1 MSVTDIV
8 LFTIVGVL
16 GVLCIGGWIYCEWIE
31 PLRVKLA
38 LAEHFP
44 MFDEERHTFIE
55 NSKII
60 DDKHNKVRK
69 LKGSIDRL
77 EEETKYLTGADLL
90 IVKGAIERLKIEYAE
105 VNADYQLSKKTF
117 ESYKE
122 MFYTLYPFARSLDN
136 FDKDFPL
143 KKEEILYKRVK
154 NSLDK

>member
-8 LFTIVGVL
+8 LISIVSVL

-38 LAEHFP
+38 IAEHYP
-44 MFDEERHTFIE
+44 MFETERNTFIE
-55 NSKII
+55 KKEIVN
-60 DDKHNKVRK
+60 DKYAKVQK

-90 IVKGAIERLKIEYAE
+90 IIKGAIERLKMEYAE
-105 VNADYQLSKKTF
+105 ISADHKLSKNEF

-122 MFYTLYPFARSLDN
+122 MFYILYPFALPYDGSDT
-136 FDKDFPL
+136 PL
-143 KKEEILYKRVK
+143 KKEEILYKNVK
-154 NSLDK
+154 KSLDK

>member
-44 MFDEERHTFIE
+44 MFESERKTFIE
-55 NSKII
+55 NSEIV

-69 LKGSIDRL
+69 LKSSIDRL

-90 IVKGAIERLKIEYAE
+90 IVKGAIERLKKEYAE
-105 VNADYQLSKKTF
+105 VNADYKLSKMNF

-122 MFYTLYPFARSLDN
+122 MFYTLYPFAHSCDYV
-136 FDKDFPL
+136 DDTPL
-143 KKEEILYKRVK
+143 KTEEILYKKVK

>member
-44 MFDEERHTFIE
+44 MFDDDRHTFIE
-55 NSKII
+55 NSKIV
-60 DDKHNKVRK
+60 DDKHNKVRR
-69 LKGSIDRL
+69 LKESIDRL

-90 IVKGAIERLKIEYAE
+90 IVKGAIERLKMEYAE

-117 ESYKE
+117 EGYTE
-122 MFYTLYPFARSLDN
+122 MFYILYPFAHPYDCSDT
-136 FDKDFPL
+136 PL
-143 KKEEILYKRVK
+143 KKEEILYKNVK
-154 NSLDK
+154 KSIDN

>member
-8 LFTIVGVL
+8 LISIVSVL

-44 MFDEERHTFIE
+44 MFETERNTFIE
-55 NSKII
+55 NKEII
-60 DDKHNKVRK
+60 KDKYTKVQR

-90 IVKGAIERLKIEYAE
+90 IVKGAIDRLKVEYAE
-105 VNADYQLSKKTF
+105 VNADYRLSKKTF
-117 ESYKE
+117 ENYTE
-122 MFYTLYPFARSLDN
+122 MFYILYPFARPYDCSDT
-136 FDKDFPL
+136 PL
-143 KKEEILYKRVK
+143 KKEEILYKNVK
-154 NSLDK
+154 KALTN

>member
-1 MSVTDIV
+1 MSVTDII

-16 GVLCIGGWIYCEWIE
+16 GVLCIGGWVYCEWIE

-44 MFDEERHTFIE
+44 MFETERDTFIE

-60 DDKHNKVRK
+60 DDKYIKVRR

-90 IVKGAIERLKIEYAE
+90 IVKGAIERLKKEYAE
-105 VNADYQLSKKTF
+105 VNADYKLSQMNF

-122 MFYTLYPFARSLDN
+122 MFYTLYPFSHSCDYE
-136 FDKDFPL
+136 DDTPL
-143 KKEEILYKRVK
+143 KTEEILYKKVK